1 MTPSTVPPT
10 TFNTLSKSDFVAR
23 LGGVFES
30 SPWVAERAYAKRPFG
45 NADELHA
52 AMCAEVAAAG
62 AAAKLALIRAHPDLA
77 GKASLAGE
85 LTAASSQEQAGA
97 GLDRLTEAEYR
108 RFHDLNDRYRKR
120 FGFPFILAV
129 KGHDKTSILA
139 AFEARLPNDADTE
152 RETALQQI
160 YKIAHLRLL
169 ALTEAP

>member
-1 MTPSTVPPT
+1 MTPPTVLPT
-10 TFNTLSKSDFVAR
+10 TLNTLPETDFVAR

-30 SPWVAERAYAKRPFG
+30 SPWVAERVCPKRPF
-45 NADELHA
+45 ADVPGLHA
-52 AMCAEVAAAG
+52 AMCREVAAAG
-62 AAAKLALIRAHPDLA
+62 TDAQLDLIRAHPDLA
-77 GKASLAGE
+77 GKAALAGE
-85 LTAASSQEQAGA
+85 LTAASSAEQAGA
-97 GLDRLTEAEYR
+97 GLGRLTAEEYR
-108 RFHDLNDRYRKR
+108 HFHDLNDRYRER